1 MLIVGKQGAGKTTLA
16 NQLVSIGYKEYTF
29 AYWLK
34 EIINKAEVD
43 QQSAAEMFY
52 KISPY
57 KNVSPLISKLWELA
71 KIPKSP
77 HNRAKL
83 QFFGQA
89 VRDLYPDFWVKV
101 LEKQIAHE
109 RMNKYSI
116 DAKANRDIVANCAYR
131 GESYVK
137 ANRYVISDCRY
148 RNEFDAFKKYN
159 LTVYLDISDETR
171 KKRLIKRDGGFNEN
185 SFNHPS
191 ETEIDSFK
199 KECDLI
205 ITEENLDK
213 DISTL
218 LSCLGEGYTERETAL
233 YFK

>member
-1 MLIVGKQGAGKTTLA
+1 MLIVGKQGSGKTTLA
-16 NQLVSIGYKEYTF
+16 KQLINIGYKEYTF

-34 EIINKAEVD
+34 EIVSKSEVD
-43 QQSAAEMFY
+43 QQEAAEMFY
-52 KISPY
+52 NIAPY

-71 KIPKSP
+71 KMSKSP

-83 QFFGQA
+83 QFFGQS

-116 DAKANRDIVANCAYR
+116 DA
-131 GESYVK
+131 K

-171 KKRLIKRDGGFNEN
+171 KKRLIKRDGGFNED

-205 ITEENLDK
+205 ITEENLDR